1 MISYNIMCSRGVMTQ
16 KITADFLANATAA
29 AGKRLELTDPACKGL
44 RIRISG
50 GAKTFAFVHRPKGG
64 KASTITLGHFP
75 DMTLAK
81 ARKLADERRGAAS
94 DGRDVQAEVRTARA
108 ESGMGQKSFKMLV
121 AEYMVTAVAK
131 KRSWETDQR
140 HLDHFI
146 TGWPGKDG
154 KPRIAAW
161 GSRKAVS
168 ISRGEISAAL
178 TTIAADAP
186 ISANRH
192 HASLHRLFNWA
203 IGDGKVPDGFT
214 HPMRKMEKRAAEK
227 ERKRKLS
234 PDELHRVWRE
244 LSNPDSEIGAVTRDA
259 LKVILLTA
267 QRPGEVAGMLTAEIT
282 IAGDTRLWTIPQER
296 AKNKWEHLAPLTKAA
311 FAIIRANIAGRE
323 NPVAVF
329 VSRTMGDRPMNR
341 HSLPHACADIAV
353 KLKIEH
359 FVAHDLRRTAASIM
373 RSSNVSPH
381 VIEGVLAH
389 LPSKLERTY
398 QDFDPVPERRAA
410 LEVLAARI
418 SEIVGR

>member
-1 MISYNIMCSRGVMTQ
+1 MAQ
-16 KITADFLANATAA
+16 KITANFLTNAVAV
-29 AGKRLELTDPACKGL
+29 AGKRLELMDPACRGL
-44 RIRISG
+44 RIRISQ
-50 GAKTFAFVHRPKGG
+50 GAKSFAFVHRPKGG

-94 DGRDVQAEVRTARA
+94 DGRDVKAEERSARA
-108 ESGMGQKSFKMLV
+108 ESGLSQKPFKTLV
-121 AEYMVTAVAK
+121 AEYMVTAIAK
-131 KRSWETDQR
+131 KRSWEADHR
-140 HLDHFI
+140 HLDHFV

-168 ISRGEISAAL
+168 ITRGEISASL
-178 TTIAADAP
+178 SKIAADAP
-186 ISANRH
+186 ISSNRH

-203 IGDGKVPDGFT
+203 IGDGSVPDGFA
-214 HPMRKMEKRAAEK
+214 HPMRKMPKRAVEK

-234 PDELHRVWRE
+234 ADELWRVWGE
-244 LSNPDSEIGAVTRDA
+244 LVNPESEIGSVTRDA
-259 LKVILLTA
+259 LRMILLTA
-267 QRPGEVAGMLTAEIT
+267 QRPGEVAGMLMSELAFD
-282 IAGDTRLWTIPQER
+282 GDQALWTIPQER
-296 AKNKWEHLAPLTKAA
+296 AKNKWEHQAPLTEAA
-311 FAIIRANIAGRE
+311 VTIVKTNIAGRDF
-323 NPVAVF
+323 PVAVF

-341 HSLPHACADIAV
+341 HSLPHACADIAI
-353 KLKIEH
+353 KLGIEH

-373 RSSNVSPH
+373 RSANIAPH

-398 QDFDPVPERRAA
+398 QGFDPIPERRNA

-418 SEIVGR
+418 GEIVAI